1 MLMILLPLMI
11 TFIKANR
18 DKLNYLKD
26 EAHDFIRNAA
36 KKFNEKISL
45 YPFPKQKTILQQ
57 QTCQLK
63 C

>member
-26 EAHDFIRNAA
+26 EAQDFIRNAA
-36 KKFNEKISL
+36 KKLNVENIVVSFS
-45 YPFPKQKTILQQ
+45 
-57 QTCQLK
+57 
-63 C
+63 